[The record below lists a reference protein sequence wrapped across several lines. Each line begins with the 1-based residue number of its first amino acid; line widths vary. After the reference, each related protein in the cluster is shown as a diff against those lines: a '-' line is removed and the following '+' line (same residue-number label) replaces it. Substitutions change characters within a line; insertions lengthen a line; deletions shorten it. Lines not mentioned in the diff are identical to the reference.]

1 MKDTDAST
9 PVPAEGPDLPEPR
22 SIWVATAPELA
33 ARPSLDGD
41 ANVGVAVIGAGVAGL
56 TTALFCARAGLDVM
70 VLEAGRIGR
79 STTGHSTVKVTAQH
93 GTAYGSL
100 REKHGDDVVRAY
112 GAANRW
118 GMDEVARLVSQYGI
132 DCDLDRVAHVVYADT
147 DDQTEIIDKEEEAAR
162 LAGLSVERLGSL
174 DDLPGTPV
182 TAAISV
188 PEQLLLH
195 PVKYLRGLADAVERE
210 GGRVVEDT
218 RVQAI
223 DEDDDEQVLR
233 TASGEV
239 RAEHVV
245 VATHAP
251 IDDHGAMFSRYLPMM
266 EYAIAVKTRDP
277 VPPESYIYCTDPT
290 RSIRWVDVDDE
301 RLLILVGEKHKV
313 GEEDVGEEA
322 WVKLVDWVEA
332 RWGVER
338 VAYRWST
345 HDLFGYDALP
355 IMGPMEGVANR
366 YVLTA
371 FGSWGM
377 TNATAGAAIVRDA
390 ITGSEHEWAATFAPS
405 EHHFKGGATDALKEN
420 IKAVGGHLVGDR
432 LRPHGGDVDA
442 LSPGEG
448 DIFTVDGREVAVCRG
463 RDGALKAVSAA
474 CTHLG
479 CIVGWNS
486 SEQTWDCPCHGS
498 RFAPDGGVVSS
509 PATAPLDHV
518 DLS

>member
-1 MKDTDAST
+1 
-9 PVPAEGPDLPEPR
+9 
-22 SIWVATAPELA
+22 
-33 ARPSLDGD
+33 
-41 ANVGVAVIGAGVAGL
+41 
-56 TTALFCARAGLDVM
+56 
-70 VLEAGRIGR
+70 
-79 STTGHSTVKVTAQH
+79 
-93 GTAYGSL
+93 
-100 REKHGDDVVRAY
+100 
-112 GAANRW
+112 
-118 GMDEVARLVSQYGI
+118 
-132 DCDLDRVAHVVYADT
+132 
-147 DDQTEIIDKEEEAAR
+147 
-162 LAGLSVERLGSL
+162 
-174 DDLPGTPV
+174 
-182 TAAISV
+182 
-188 PEQLLLH
+188 
-195 PVKYLRGLADAVERE
+195 VKYLRGLADAVERE
-210 GGRVVEDT
+210 GGRVVEGT
-218 RVQAI
+218 PVQTI
-223 DEDDDEQVLR
+223 DEDGDEQVLM
-233 TASGEV
+233 TANGEV

-266 EYAIAVKTRDP
+266 EYAIAVKTRDA

-290 RSIRWVDVDDE
+290 RSIRWVDVDGE

-322 WVKLVDWVEA
+322 WIKLVDWVET

-355 IMGPMEGVANR
+355 IMGPMEGVVNR

-371 FGSWGM
+371 FGTWGM
-377 TNATAGAAIVRDA
+377 TNATAGAAIVREA
-390 ITGSEHEWAATFAPS
+390 ITGSEHEWASTFAPGA
-405 EHHFKGGATDALKEN
+405 HHFKGGATDALKEN
-420 IKAVGGHLVGDR
+420 VKAVGGHLVGDR

-463 RDGALKAVSAA
+463 RDGALNAVSAT

-498 RFAPDGGVVSS
+498 RFAPDGEVVSS
-509 PATAPLDHV
+509 PATAPLDPV
-518 DLS
+518 ELP